1 MKKQMKYG
9 LAAVLLGLAGMTLL
23 SGCQKKETKE
33 IGQENADK
41 VKLEVLVEGAG
52 MPASSD
58 EDPILDALNE
68 RLNMDMNFSVVQ
80 NEYSNQL
87 NVRVAGG
94 NPPDLFSLNYEQ
106 MHTYA
111 EQDLLLDWTPYLD
124 QMPRVQ
130 EVLKQED
137 WVKGMVNGKIVALSK
152 RPFIKLHSLWVR
164 KDWLDALGLEVPKT
178 LEDLVNVSVA
188 FTKQDP
194 DGNGVDD
201 TYGFT
206 APGMTAA
213 GSQGLFGLSP
223 VFGAFGT
230 TQEGQFYVKDGK
242 AVYSTED
249 PAFRDAIEFIRS
261 FIATGSVDPELVVN
275 KNFSERDKAF
285 RGEAGIIY
293 IAWTD
298 MVKGNLQE
306 QMKAVNPDAEWI
318 QIEPPAG
325 PGGSYDGFIDLG
337 DTPNRYAM
345 PKDIAPEKRDQVL
358 KLMDYIAGGEGLD
371 LVCYGV
377 EGVHYKKEEDQ
388 ITALPAM
395 SDITWSYNYQL
406 VGRDDVPYYGVKYP
420 TLTEYRDFA
429 YGLDRINVYTNLIQ
443 ILDKF
448 NIVDLRSYEQQ
459 ELVNFIYGKRDMDEF
474 DDFLKTL
481 EDTYHLSTYKAA
493 AESTLKECGYIK

>member
-1 MKKQMKYG
+1 M
-9 LAAVLLGLAGMTLL
+9 
-23 SGCQKKETKE
+23 
-33 IGQENADK
+33 
-41 VKLEVLVEGAG
+41 
-52 MPASSD
+52 
-58 EDPILDALNE
+58 
-68 RLNMDMNFSVVQ
+68 
-80 NEYSNQL
+80 
-87 NVRVAGG
+87 
-94 NPPDLFSLNYEQ
+94 
-106 MHTYA
+106 
-111 EQDLLLDWTPYLD
+111 
-124 QMPRVQ
+124 
-130 EVLKQED
+130 
-137 WVKGMVNGKIVALSK
+137 
-152 RPFIKLHSLWVR
+152 
-164 KDWLDALGLEVPKT
+164 
-178 LEDLVNVSVA
+178 NVSVA

-345 PKDIAPEKRDQVL
+345 PKDIAPEKGIR
-358 KLMDYIAGGEGLD
+358 
-371 LVCYGV
+371 C
-377 EGVHYKKEEDQ
+377 
-388 ITALPAM
+388 
-395 SDITWSYNYQL
+395 
-406 VGRDDVPYYGVKYP
+406 
-420 TLTEYRDFA
+420 
-429 YGLDRINVYTNLIQ
+429 
-443 ILDKF
+443 
-448 NIVDLRSYEQQ
+448 
-459 ELVNFIYGKRDMDEF
+459 
-474 DDFLKTL
+474 
-481 EDTYHLSTYKAA
+481 
-493 AESTLKECGYIK
+493 